1 MLKKDGDLM
10 GTEGRTINNYQVAH
24 YDNKDAKKVFKCFG
38 DCLLEIKKKAI
49 RRGGNKVRILD
60 VGCGNG
66 YFAAAMHDYFEG
78 NAEVYGIDIVE
89 YEAFENVKNKVQFRQ
104 TSAFD
109 VEKSFESGFF
119 DIVFC
124 SAVIHHLI
132 CDTIKTTIKM
142 QDNFIRSV
150 NNILKKDGY
159 LLVIEYTLESYI
171 GRASTY
177 IHSFLTSI
185 RNPVIAKLIRKVGGK
200 SAGVGTFFRSQAA
213 LKEYFNRGG
222 FMIQKENPALGVYR
236 FENGIKD
243 RLGSIVLLCKEHRC
257 NISFVL
263 RKKGYMIEEDKRD
276 L

>member
-1 MLKKDGDLM
+1 M

-24 YDNKDAKKVFKCFG
+24 YDNQDAKKVFKCFG
-38 DCLLEIKKKAI
+38 DCLLEIKKKAMW
-49 RRGGNKVRILD
+49 GGNKVRILD

-66 YFAAAMHDYFEG
+66 YFAAAMYDYFEG
-78 NAEVYGIDIVE
+78 NAEVYGIDTVE
-89 YEAFENVKNKVQFRQ
+89 YEAFKNVKNKVQFRQ
-104 TSAFD
+104 ISAFD
-109 VEKSFESGFF
+109 IEKSFGSEFF

-150 NNILKKDGY
+150 YNILKKDGC

-171 GRASTY
+171 GEASTY
-177 IHSFLTSI
+177 IHFFLTTI
-185 RNPVIAKLIRKVGGK
+185 RNSVIAKLIRKVGGR

-213 LKEYFNRGG
+213 LKKYFNRGG
-222 FMIQKENPALGVYR
+222 FMVQKEKSALEVYK
-236 FENGIKD
+236 FENGIKG

-263 RKKGYMIEEDKRD
+263 RKKAYITEEDR
-276 L
+276 